1 MARCS
6 RFLLQFAWTSLGV
19 VLAFAAVI
27 TAGCIATGVPDG
39 AAYNLFAT
47 YFAGLPLT
55 VVLIL
60 FILSFN
66 LCGAY
71 LQLALSLGAR
81 RRDYFFAVQ
90 VVLLLYTGSS
100 WLLQLAVAWV
110 PAAFAWANPERWSL
124 LSALRG
130 PFLFSYPLLC
140 LAVLCLGCIC
150 GLIFVYSKALGVIMV
165 FAAAVLGL
173 FGTVFLFITSGT
185 WDDSSWGILPV
196 VLTAGAVAVVGVSEG
211 FLWRTISRYAVK

>member
-6 RFLLQFAWTSLGV
+6 RFLLQFVWTSLGC
-19 VLAFAAVI
+19 VLVFAAVI

-66 LCGAY
+66 LCGTY

-90 VVLLLYTGSS
+90 GVLLLYTGAS
-100 WLLQLAVAWV
+100 WLLQLAVSRV
-110 PAAFAWANPERWSL
+110 PAAFTWANPERWSL

-140 LAVLCLGCIC
+140 LAVLAAGCVC
-150 GLIFVYSKALGVIMV
+150 GLVFARSRALGVVVIC
-165 FAAAVLGL
+165 AAGVLGI
-173 FGTVFLFITSGT
+173 FGVVFLFTTSGT
-185 WDDSSWGILPV
+185 WGEASLGVLPIL
-196 VLTAGAVAVVGVSEG
+196 LTAGAAGVIGLCEAAM
-211 FLWRTISRYAVK
+211 WRFIARYTVK